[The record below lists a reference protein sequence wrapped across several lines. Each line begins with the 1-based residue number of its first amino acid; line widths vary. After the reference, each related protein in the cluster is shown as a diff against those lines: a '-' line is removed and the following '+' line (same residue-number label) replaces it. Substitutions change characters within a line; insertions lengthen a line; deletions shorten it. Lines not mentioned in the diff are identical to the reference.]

1 MCAPSWVMCLASFDV
16 RRIGSA
22 RCATYPKQE
31 QRADVANSALERGL
45 SELSAIQEADAV
57 VRHTSEREDQ

>member
-1 MCAPSWVMCLASFDV
+1 MPWTPEDAERHTKLAN
-16 RRIGSA
+16 
-22 RCATYPKQE
+22 TPKKQE
-31 QRADVANSALERGL
+31 QWADVANSALERGL